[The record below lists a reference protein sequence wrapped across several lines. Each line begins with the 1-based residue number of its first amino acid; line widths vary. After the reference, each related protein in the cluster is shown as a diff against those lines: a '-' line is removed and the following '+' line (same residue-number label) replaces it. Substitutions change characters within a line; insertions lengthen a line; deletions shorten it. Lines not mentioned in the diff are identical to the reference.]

1 MNHLKRENKTEY
13 SLFYEKHL
21 FSFYLKKRIL
31 SIKFIGCILLSLIIF
46 FSIIN
51 EFNSQDIINQR
62 ILDKEVYWQYFIE
75 FLSKYLRFLP
85 VIFFADIVSE
95 EFSNKSAMIVYTTES
110 RTKIL
115 SIKLLSL
122 ITSILILLLFY
133 FSTFIIFNFLMT
145 ELFVSIHVFTMG
157 FLIIFVDLLFFSS
170 LIFMISALTLK
181 VVPSLILP
189 IFYISIEVFFVIFLE
204 DVELGLL
211 SYSSY
216 EMKVIDFFEN
226 LIFNKE
232 IIFSGL
238 TIIRTIVFFG
248 FPILII
254 LIIFHHFKR
263 VDIRVD

>member
-1 MNHLKRENKTEY
+1 MNRENKIES

-31 SIKFIGCILLSLIIF
+31 SISFIGSVILSLIIF
-46 FSIIN
+46 FSIVN
-51 EFNSQDIINQR
+51 EFNSQNIINQK
-62 ILDKEVYWQYFIE
+62 ILDEEIYWQYFIV
-75 FLSKYLRFLP
+75 FLSKYLRFIP
-85 VIFFADIVSE
+85 VIFVADIVSE
-95 EFSNKSAMIVYTTES
+95 EFSNRSAMIIYTTES

-122 ITSILILLLFY
+122 MTSILILLLFY
-133 FSTFIIFNFLMT
+133 FSTFLIVNFLKT
-145 ELFVSIHVFTMG
+145 ELFVSISIFLTG
-157 FLIIFVDLLFFSS
+157 FLIIFIELLFFSS
-170 LIFMISALTLK
+170 LIFMISALTLN

-189 IFYISIEVFFVIFLE
+189 IFYIILELEFFVVFLE

-216 EMKVIDFFEN
+216 EMKVIDFIEN

-238 TIIRTIVFFG
+238 TIISTIVFFG
-248 FPILII
+248 LPILII

-263 VDIRVD
+263 IDIRVD

>member
-1 MNHLKRENKTEY
+1 MKRENNTES

-31 SIKFIGCILLSLIIF
+31 SIKFIGCIILSLIIL

-51 EFNSQDIINQR
+51 EFESQIIINQR
-62 ILDKEVYWQYFIE
+62 ILDEEIYWQYFIV
-75 FLSKYLRFLP
+75 FLSKYLRFIP
-85 VIFFADIVSE
+85 VIFVADIVSE
-95 EFSNKSAMIVYTTES
+95 EFSNRSAMIIYTTES

-122 ITSILILLLFY
+122 MTSILILLIFY
-133 FSTFIIFNFLMT
+133 FSTFLIFNFLMT
-145 ELFVSIHVFTMG
+145 ELFVSINIFLTG
-157 FLIIFVDLLFFSS
+157 FLIIFIELLFFSS
-170 LIFMISALTLK
+170 LIFMVSAFTLN

-189 IFYISIEVFFVIFLE
+189 IFYIIIEIFFVVFLE
-204 DVELGLL
+204 DIELGLL

-216 EMKVIDFFEN
+216 EMKVIDFIEN
-226 LIFNKE
+226 LIFNNKL
-232 IIFSGL
+232 IFSSL
-238 TIIRTIVFFG
+238 TIISIIAFFG
-248 FPILII
+248 LPLLII

>member
-1 MNHLKRENKTEY
+1 
-13 SLFYEKHL
+13 YEKHL

-31 SIKFIGCILLSLIIF
+31 SISFIGCIILSLIIF
-46 FSIIN
+46 FSIVN

-189 IFYISIEVFFVIFLE
+189 IFYIILELELFVVFLE

-232 IIFSGL
+232 VIFSGL

-248 FPILII
+248 LPILII

-263 VDIRVD
+263 IDIRVD

>member
-1 MNHLKRENKTEY
+1 MKRENNTES

-31 SIKFIGCILLSLIIF
+31 SKSFIGCIILSLIIF

-51 EFNSQDIINQR
+51 EFNSQNIINQR
-62 ILDKEVYWQYFIE
+62 ILDEEIYWQYFIV

-85 VIFFADIVSE
+85 PIFVADIVSE
-95 EFSNKSAMIVYTTES
+95 EFSNRSAMIIYTTES

-122 ITSILILLLFY
+122 MTSIFILLLFY
-133 FSTFIIFNFLMT
+133 FSSFLIFNFLMT
-145 ELFVSIHVFTMG
+145 ELFVAIHIFLTG
-157 FLIIFVDLLFFSS
+157 FLIIFMEFLFFSS
-170 LIFMISALTLK
+170 LVFMISTLTLK

-189 IFYISIEVFFVIFLE
+189 TFYIVIEIFFVVFLV

-211 SYSSY
+211 SYTSY
-216 EMKVIDFFEN
+216 EMKVINFFEN

-238 TIIRTIVFFG
+238 IIISTMVFFG
-248 FPILII
+248 LPILII

-263 VDIRVD
+263 IDIRVD

>member
-1 MNHLKRENKTEY
+1 MKRENKTES

-31 SIKFIGCILLSLIIF
+31 SKSFIGCIILSLIIF

-51 EFNSQDIINQR
+51 EYNSQDIITQR
-62 ILDKEVYWQYFIE
+62 LLDEEIYWQYFII

-85 VIFFADIVSE
+85 VLFVADVVPE
-95 EFSNKSAMIVYTTES
+95 EFHNKSAMIIYATES

-115 SIKLLSL
+115 SIKLLSM

-133 FSTFIIFNFLMT
+133 FSTFLIFNFLIT
-145 ELFVSIHVFTMG
+145 ELFVSNHIFLIG

-170 LIFMISALTLK
+170 LVFIISAFTLK
-181 VVPSLILP
+181 VVPSLLLP
-189 IFYISIEVFFVIFLE
+189 LFFIIIEIFFVLFLE
-204 DVELGLL
+204 DLELGLL

-216 EMKVIDFFEN
+216 EMKVINFFEN
-226 LIFNKE
+226 LIFNTE

-248 FPILII
+248 LPILII
-254 LIIFHHFKR
+254 LVIFHHFKQI
-263 VDIRVD
+263 DIRVD